1 MGNMENLISIAVMRV
16 RHYHYSRY
24 TLTGTGFIL
33 LLVGL
38 ALILVVKKTK
48 LLEKIEDEKLRKI
61 LLSAAV
67 GIAFLLLII
76 ARIFF
81 STLALQADI
90 VLSMR
95 SPAA

>member
-1 MGNMENLISIAVMRV
+1 MGNMENLMSIAVMRV

-33 LLVGL
+33 LLVGF

-48 LLEKIEDEKLRKI
+48 LLEKIEDEKLRKT
-61 LLSAAV
+61 LLSAAA
-67 GIAFLLLII
+67 GIALLLLII

-81 STLALQADI
+81 S
-90 VLSMR
+90 R
-95 SPAA
+95 PR

>member
-1 MGNMENLISIAVMRV
+1 MGNMENLMSIAVMRF

-33 LLVGL
+33 LLVGF

-48 LLEKIEDEKLRKI
+48 LLEKIEDEKLRKT
-61 LLSAAV
+61 LLSAAA

-81 STLALQADI
+81 S
-90 VLSMR
+90 R
-95 SPAA
+95 PR

>member
-1 MGNMENLISIAVMRV
+1 MILSGYMGNMENLISIAVMRV

-81 STLALQADI
+81 S
-90 VLSMR
+90 R
-95 SPAA
+95 PR

>member
-48 LLEKIEDEKLRKI
+48 LLEKIEDENLRKI
-61 LLSAAV
+61 LFLAAV

-81 STLALQADI
+81 S
-90 VLSMR
+90 R
-95 SPAA
+95 PR

>member
-1 MGNMENLISIAVMRV
+1 MILSGYMGNMENLMSIAVMRV

-33 LLVGL
+33 LLVGF

-48 LLEKIEDEKLRKI
+48 LLEKIEDEKLRKT
-61 LLSAAV
+61 LLSAAA
-67 GIAFLLLII
+67 GIALLLLII

-81 STLALQADI
+81 S
-90 VLSMR
+90 R
-95 SPAA
+95 PR

>member
-1 MGNMENLISIAVMRV
+1 MILSGYMGNMENLISIAVMRV

-48 LLEKIEDEKLRKI
+48 LLEKIEDENLRKI
-61 LLSAAV
+61 LFLAAV

-81 STLALQADI
+81 S
-90 VLSMR
+90 R
-95 SPAA
+95 PR

>member
-1 MGNMENLISIAVMRV
+1 MGNMENLMSIAVMRV

-33 LLVGL
+33 LLVGF

-48 LLEKIEDEKLRKI
+48 LLEKIEDEKLRKT
-61 LLSAAV
+61 LLSAAA

-81 STLALQADI
+81 S
-90 VLSMR
+90 R
-95 SPAA
+95 PR

>member
-1 MGNMENLISIAVMRV
+1 MILSGYMGNMENLISIAVMRV

-33 LLVGL
+33 LLVGF

-48 LLEKIEDEKLRKI
+48 LLEKIEDEKLRKT
-61 LLSAAV
+61 LLSAAA

-81 STLALQADI
+81 S
-90 VLSMR
+90 R
-95 SPAA
+95 PR

>member
-1 MGNMENLISIAVMRV
+1 MILSGYMGNMENLMSIAVMRV
-16 RHYHYSRY
+16 RHYHFSRY

-33 LLVGL
+33 LLVGF

-48 LLEKIEDEKLRKI
+48 LLEKIEDEKLRKT
-61 LLSAAV
+61 LLSAAA

-81 STLALQADI
+81 SRL
-90 VLSMR
+90 R
-95 SPAA
+95 

>member
-1 MGNMENLISIAVMRV
+1 MILSGYMGNMENLISIAAMRV

-33 LLVGL
+33 ILVGL

-81 STLALQADI
+81 S
-90 VLSMR
+90 R
-95 SPAA
+95 PR

>member
-1 MGNMENLISIAVMRV
+1 MILSGYMGNMENLMSIAVMRV
-16 RHYHYSRY
+16 RHYHFSRY

-48 LLEKIEDEKLRKI
+48 LLEKIEDEKLRKT
-61 LLSAAV
+61 LLSAAA

-81 STLALQADI
+81 S
-90 VLSMR
+90 R
-95 SPAA
+95 PR

>member
-1 MGNMENLISIAVMRV
+1 MILSGYMGNMENLMSIAVMRV

-48 LLEKIEDEKLRKI
+48 LLEKIEDEKLRKT
-61 LLSAAV
+61 LLSAAA
-67 GIAFLLLII
+67 GIALLLLII

-81 STLALQADI
+81 S
-90 VLSMR
+90 R
-95 SPAA
+95 PR

>member
-1 MGNMENLISIAVMRV
+1 MILSGYMGNMENLINIAVMRV

-81 STLALQADI
+81 S
-90 VLSMR
+90 R
-95 SPAA
+95 PR

>member
-1 MGNMENLISIAVMRV
+1 MILSGYMGNMENLMSIAVMRV

-33 LLVGL
+33 LLVGF

-48 LLEKIEDEKLRKI
+48 LLEKIEDEKLRKT
-61 LLSAAV
+61 LLSAAA

-81 STLALQADI
+81 S
-90 VLSMR
+90 R
-95 SPAA
+95 PR

>member
-1 MGNMENLISIAVMRV
+1 MGNMENLMSIAVMRV

-33 LLVGL
+33 LLVGF

-48 LLEKIEDEKLRKI
+48 LLEKIEDEKLRKT

-81 STLALQADI
+81 S
-90 VLSMR
+90 R
-95 SPAA
+95 PR

>member
-81 STLALQADI
+81 S
-90 VLSMR
+90 R
-95 SPAA
+95 PR

>member
-33 LLVGL
+33 ILVGL

-81 STLALQADI
+81 S
-90 VLSMR
+90 R
-95 SPAA
+95 PR

>member
-1 MGNMENLISIAVMRV
+1 MILSGYMGNMENLMSIAVMRV

-33 LLVGL
+33 LLVGF
-38 ALILVVKKTK
+38 ALLLVVTKTK
-48 LLEKIEDEKLRKI
+48 LLEKIEDEKLRKT
-61 LLSAAV
+61 LLSAAA

-81 STLALQADI
+81 S
-90 VLSMR
+90 R
-95 SPAA
+95 PR